1 MSLYN
6 LSSAS
11 PLGIGSISSHNCV
24 TEPTLASLVSAY
36 KRSTASSY
44 RSLLP
49 AEISQL
55 PPGELL
61 VSPKVDGQLWFLILG
76 EGEPALISPKGRVIS
91 GDLPLLKEAASFNSR
106 VTSRTVLAGE
116 LFALSKGDRP
126 RVGDI
131 TSLIAG
137 GAEANIAVMGFFVFD
152 LLAGGTSAQPEPPTA
167 YSERLAIMRE
177 LCEGGKRVRVAKT
190 DPAASAAEVQI
201 SFDQLV
207 ASGKA
212 EGLVVRSGDGRIFK
226 LKPIFTVDAVI
237 VGYTDRTESP
247 DQVRSLLL
255 ALMRPGG
262 QFQIMGSCGNLGTD
276 DNRRALHKTL
286 SSTVVDSGFRCAS
299 SSGALYRFV
308 QPEKI
313 VEIRATDVQS
323 LDTADERIMQMVL
336 EFEGEQW
343 VPQRKMPLASVLHPV
358 LVRERD
364 DKKVDATDL
373 RIAQLLER
381 CHIADVDGTASA
393 VELPTSK
400 VMRRE
405 VYAKTS
411 KGEQAIRKLLLWKT
425 NKEDDEDFSAY
436 VVHWT
441 DYSPGRKSPLKR
453 EVRLA
458 PSEALATQ
466 IAEAMIEKNI
476 KKGWE
481 KVG

>member
-1 MSLYN
+1 
-6 LSSAS
+6 
-11 PLGIGSISSHNCV
+11 
-24 TEPTLASLVSAY
+24 
-36 KRSTASSY
+36 
-44 RSLLP
+44 
-49 AEISQL
+49 
-55 PPGELL
+55 
-61 VSPKVDGQLWFLILG
+61 
-76 EGEPALISPKGRVIS
+76 
-91 GDLPLLKEAASFNSR
+91 
-106 VTSRTVLAGE
+106 
-116 LFALSKGDRP
+116 
-126 RVGDI
+126 
-131 TSLIAG
+131 
-137 GAEANIAVMGFFVFD
+137 
-152 LLAGGTSAQPEPPTA
+152 
-167 YSERLAIMRE
+167 
-177 LCEGGKRVRVAKT
+177 
-190 DPAASAAEVQI
+190 
-201 SFDQLV
+201 
-207 ASGKA
+207 
-212 EGLVVRSGDGRIFK
+212 
-226 LKPIFTVDAVI
+226 
-237 VGYTDRTESP
+237 
-247 DQVRSLLL
+247 
-255 ALMRPGG
+255 
-262 QFQIMGSCGNLGTD
+262 MGSCGNLGTD
-276 DNRRALHKTL
+276 DNRRALHKSL
-286 SSTVVDSGFRCAS
+286 SSTVVDSSFRCAS

-323 LDTADERIMQMVL
+323 LDTADDRIMQMVL

-425 NKEDDEDFSAY
+425 NKEKDEDFSAY

-441 DYSPGRKSPLKR
+441 DYSPGRKSPLNR

-458 PSEALATQ
+458 PSAAIATQ